1 MNRPLISFILIAI
14 AVAIG
19 IFSLIYID
27 KTHETI
33 TVMADEII
41 ESASEDNR
49 AHTMTLLEK
58 TDKQWD
64 KSKKILNILIGQQST
79 NEVKTAIRM
88 AMHFAKLGDMESV
101 ILYSNEFKVEM
112 EKIKETN
119 EPSWSTI
126 L

>member
-1 MNRPLISFILIAI
+1 MNRPLISVILIAI

-41 ESASEDNR
+41 ESASEDNQ